1 MDVRSELRR
10 RYDAELTIFN
20 EVTEPREI
28 DASIYRLR
36 ELDLQLDAVRDVWG
50 KCRPVR
56 IEGAGSAG

>member
-10 RYDAELTIFN
+10 RFDAELTIFN

-36 ELDLQLDAVRDVWG
+36 ELELQLDAVRDVWG

-56 IEGAGSAG
+56 IGGGVVA